1 MDRFEEMRN
10 FVRVV
15 DGGSITRAAAMTHT
29 AKSAVS
35 RRLADLETRLGVQ
48 LINRTTRRMTLTDAG
63 HRFYAEASRLLGELD
78 AAEAELS
85 AAEAALSGR
94 IRLAAPG
101 TFGRLHLGPA
111 INDFIVE
118 HPHIRFD
125 IDFND
130 RRIDLVEEGFD
141 LAIRIATIG
150 DSRLV
155 ARRLARVT
163 LAVAASPAYWDTHGR
178 PRRPA
183 DLERHRALQ
192 YAYRASS
199 TWPYR
204 APGSGASGS
213 VRVPAILEAN
223 SGDYLLEAAIAGLGV
238 ILQPRFICYRA
249 LQDGRLEAVFPRH
262 EWSDVAVYA
271 VYPQT
276 RSLPQRIRAFID
288 FLVARWGECPYWE
301 AC

>member
-15 DGGSITRAAAMTHT
+15 DAGSITRAATLGHT

-48 LINRTTRRMTLTDAG
+48 LLNRTTRRMTLTDAG
-63 HRFYAEASRLLGELD
+63 HRFYAEASRLLGELA
-78 AAEAELS
+78 AAEAELGS
-85 AAEAALSGR
+85 AEAALSGR

-101 TFGRLHLGPA
+101 SFGRLHLGAA
-111 INDFIVE
+111 INDFIAE
-118 HPHIRFD
+118 HPQIRFD

-130 RRIDLVEEGFD
+130 RRIDLIEEGFD
-141 LAIRIATIG
+141 LAIRITKIQ

-155 ARRLARVT
+155 ARPLARAT
-163 LAVAASPAYWDTHGR
+163 MAVAASPAYWARHGR

-183 DLERHRALQ
+183 DLARHQALE

-199 TWPYR
+199 TWRYR
-204 APGSGASGS
+204 APGSGANGS
-213 VRVPAILEAN
+213 VRVPGVLTAN

-238 ILQPRFICYRA
+238 ILQPRFICYQAIRA
-249 LQDGRLEAVFPRH
+249 GLLEPVFPRH
-262 EWSDVAVYA
+262 EWSDIAVYA

-276 RSLPQRIRAFID
+276 RSLPRRLRAFID
-288 FLVARWGECPYWE
+288 FLAARWGDHPEWE
-301 AC
+301 DC

>member
-1 MDRFEEMRN
+1 MRN

-15 DGGSITRAAAMTHT
+15 DAGSITRAATLGHT

-63 HRFYAEASRLLGELD
+63 HRFYAEASRLLGEL
-78 AAEAELS
+78 ATAEAELGS
-85 AAEAALSGR
+85 AEAALSGR
-94 IRLAAPG
+94 IRLAAPS
-101 TFGRLHLGPA
+101 TFGRLHLGAA
-111 INDFIVE
+111 INDFIAE
-118 HPHIRFD
+118 HPQIRFD

-130 RRIDLVEEGFD
+130 RRIDLIEEGFD
-141 LAIRIATIG
+141 LAIRITKIQ

-155 ARRLARVT
+155 ARPLARAT
-163 LAVAASPAYWDTHGR
+163 MAVVASPAYWVRHGR

-183 DLERHRALQ
+183 DLARHHALE

-199 TWPYR
+199 TWRYR
-204 APGSGASGS
+204 ATGSGASGS
-213 VRVPAILEAN
+213 VRVPGVLTAN

-238 ILQPRFICYRA
+238 ILQPRFICYQAIRA
-249 LQDGRLEAVFPRH
+249 GLLEPVFPRH
-262 EWSDVAVYA
+262 EWSDIAVYA

-276 RSLPQRIRAFID
+276 RSLPRRLRAFID
-288 FLVARWGECPYWE
+288 YLAARWGDHPEWE
-301 AC
+301 DC